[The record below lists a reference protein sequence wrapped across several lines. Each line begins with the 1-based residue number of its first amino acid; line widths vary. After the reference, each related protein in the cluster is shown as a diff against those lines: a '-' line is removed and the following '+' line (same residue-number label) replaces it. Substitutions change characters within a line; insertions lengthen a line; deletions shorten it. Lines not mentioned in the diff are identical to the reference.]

1 MKMIRFTNMFSTL
14 LFQNVSLI
22 MILGAPQVHEG
33 NPSAIWNLWK
43 ESIPPNHI
51 KTKGISKKKSENIL
65 RDPQNYFQ
73 NDTSS
78 ILLSSPLLWR
88 ENHVRV
94 DIQEFS

>member
-43 ESIPPNHI
+43 ESTPPNHI
-51 KTKGISKKKSENIL
+51 KTKDISKKSENIL
-65 RDPQNYFQ
+65 RDPHNCFQ

-78 ILLSSPLLWR
+78 I
-88 ENHVRV
+88 
-94 DIQEFS
+94 